1 MAIMTF
7 FLLGAAQCMELGRAA
22 SSGRL
27 AEMPEAS
34 DRAGPLIGSSE
45 EAKMSKSYRDPFKD
59 RSSVKPENHNL
70 EASVG
75 DIDKM
80 FQLRQ
85 DSLENFQK
93 SITKSM
99 KTRDGGEAVGIY
111 DDFANEL
118 RFSAGELH
126 SLREDIFKISKI
138 RDRKDNM
145 NLVIRLENILGHTPP
160 ANFPMRQGITTIEN
174 EALQVQARELE
185 AMIFQTIDFM
195 HDKNLISPVERGAF
209 FQREPAKPRF
219 ALHMMMDSKGQ
230 DSDVY
235 VRLHTKGGLTPANQ
249 ASEHLS
255 KPTTANMFEKAPH
268 PYYSLGPDGITKH
281 SVDIDTQF
289 EGTRN
294 DLQKLLS
301 QILQSSKE
309 EKSEPASYYGQMTR
323 KFREN
328 AEELNSIHEK
338 ILQSASQLHGENLDQ
353 LNRLKTTLN
362 ELPLLKDIGDQFNR
376 KEMIKLR
383 HYAQELQASIFQTVD
398 FMAQKKMIT
407 LDEFQGFFR
416 DENAMKHLASHLV
429 LSIDH

>member
-1 MAIMTF
+1 
-7 FLLGAAQCMELGRAA
+7 
-22 SSGRL
+22 
-27 AEMPEAS
+27 
-34 DRAGPLIGSSE
+34 
-45 EAKMSKSYRDPFKD
+45 
-59 RSSVKPENHNL
+59 
-70 EASVG
+70 
-75 DIDKM
+75 
-80 FQLRQ
+80 
-85 DSLENFQK
+85 
-93 SITKSM
+93 M

-160 ANFPMRQGITTIEN
+160 ANFPMRQGITAIEK

-209 FQREPAKPRF
+209 FQREPAKHRF

-281 SVDIDTQF
+281 FHFEDVLASRKGVYFSLHSDLFRSTETDSLYLMDKAVDIDTQF

-309 EKSEPASYYGQMTR
+309 ETSEPASYYGQMTR
-323 KFREN
+323 RFREN

-429 LSIDH
+429 LSLMLQFFQV